1 MKVSQLITLLV
12 CCLLSAA
19 LALLAQQTFFA
30 PAVSAPD
37 ASSLTIAE
45 RNDASS
51 RSFVKGLPADFTA
64 SAKAV
69 TPAVVFLRAYPS
81 SVSRFE
87 PGPRGSVTGSGV
99 IIDERGLIA
108 TNRHVIE
115 DANRIRIVLG
125 DKREYDA
132 TLIGEDESTDLALLK
147 IKPEGK
153 LPYLTFGDSDSLQV
167 GEWVLAVGNPF
178 SLNSTVTAGIVSGK
192 GRSIDVLEPEDR
204 IESFIQTDAA
214 VNPGNSGGALVN
226 TSGDLIGI
234 NTAILSSSGR
244 HQGFAFAIP
253 GNLAQRVLED
263 LRDFGEVRRA
273 VLGAYIQGVNAA
285 QAKSLGLKAAHGVLI
300 TGLRDNSPALRGG
313 LKVDDVITAING
325 TAINSASEFQEQL
338 SRYRPGDRIRVN
350 YVRNGRALS
359 LKVLLRDKNNNPR
372 KLVGREEVQD

>member
-1 MKVSQLITLLV
+1 MKVSQLITLFV

-19 LALLAQQTFFA
+19 LALFAQRAFFA
-30 PAVSAPD
+30 PAASAPETSVIVTDAGNESYSRSYSGSLPTDFTVSA
-37 ASSLTIAE
+37 S
-45 RNDASS
+45 
-51 RSFVKGLPADFTA
+51 K
-64 SAKAV
+64 V
-69 TPAVVFLRAYPS
+69 TPAVVFLRAYSS

-99 IIDERGLIA
+99 IIDKSGLIV
-108 TNRHVIE
+108 TNRHVIA
-115 DANRIRIVLG
+115 DATRLRVVLG

-132 TLIGEDESTDLALLK
+132 VLVGEDKSTDLALLK

-153 LPYLTFGDSDSLQV
+153 LPFLTFGNSDSLQI

-226 TSGDLIGI
+226 TTGELIGI

-253 GNLAQRVLED
+253 GNLAKRVLED

-285 QAKSLGLKAAHGVLI
+285 QAESLGLKAAAGVLI
-300 TGLRDNSPALRGG
+300 TGLRDNSPALRAG
-313 LKVDDVITAING
+313 LKVDDVITTING
-325 TAINSASEFQEQL
+325 TDINSASEFQEQL

-350 YVRNGRALS
+350 YVRNGRSLS
-359 LKVLLRDKNNNPR
+359 LKVLLRDKDNNPR
-372 KLVGREEVQD
+372 KLVGRGEVQD

>member
-1 MKVSQLITLLV
+1 M
-12 CCLLSAA
+12 
-19 LALLAQQTFFA
+19 
-30 PAVSAPD
+30 
-37 ASSLTIAE
+37 
-45 RNDASS
+45 
-51 RSFVKGLPADFTA
+51 
-64 SAKAV
+64 
-69 TPAVVFLRAYPS
+69 
-81 SVSRFE
+81 
-87 PGPRGSVTGSGV
+87 TGSGV

-115 DANRIRIVLG
+115 DATRIRVILG

-147 IKPEGK
+147 IKPERS
-153 LPYLTFGDSDSLQV
+153 LPFLNFGDSDSLRI

-226 TSGDLIGI
+226 TSGELIGI

-253 GNLAQRVLED
+253 GNLVQRVLED
-263 LRDFGEVRRA
+263 LRDYGEVRRA

-285 QAKSLGLKAAHGVLI
+285 QAKSLGLEAAEGVLI

-325 TAINSASEFQEQL
+325 TALNSAGEFQEQL
-338 SRYRPGDRIRVN
+338 SRYRPGERIRVT
-350 YVRNGRALS
+350 YFRDGRSRS
-359 LKVLLRDKNNNPR
+359 LRVLLRDKDNNPR